1 MKTYK
6 NILLTAAMV
15 AVAVP
20 MTAYAWH
27 GNGNGPRGFDNDNA
41 PRAHCYWG
49 DDQGGPRGYQHAPRH
64 GYMGGHAVR
73 TFGMDAQE
81 ARLFMDDVKKVL
93 GISAKEDKA
102 WGAMSSAYVNLAVTR
117 IVHRDEHREARKM
130 DHQQFLEHRSQWMG
144 DHAKAFDAFVKARAQ
159 LVKTLS
165 AEQVDRMDYI
175 LGTGRLAHHMNGDF
189 GRAGDVQKKV
199 PIK

>member
-6 NILLTAAMV
+6 NILLTATMV

-27 GNGNGPRGFDNDNA
+27 GNDNGPRGFDNDNA
-41 PRAHCYWG
+41 PRAHCYWE

-64 GYMGGHAVR
+64 GYMGGHVVR

-81 ARLFMDDVKKVL
+81 ARDFMGDVKKVL
-93 GISAKEDKA
+93 GIGTKEDKA
-102 WGAMSSAYVNLAVTR
+102 WGALSNAYVNLATVRDTHHDK
-117 IVHRDEHREARKM
+117 HRDARKM

-144 DHAKAFDAFVKARAQ
+144 EHAKAFDAFVKARAQ
-159 LVKTLS
+159 LVRTVS

-175 LGTGRLAHHMNGDF
+175 LSTGRLTHHMNDFKRMGD
-189 GRAGDVQKKV
+189 GQKKG
-199 PIK
+199 PAK